1 MGTPPCRGGRSR
13 RRRWRRWYQ
22 VLRAYARIR
31 IAIVAIV
38 LLPASF
44 SLVPVLHLFFFFLV
58 RCPLESIPLD
68 SFLTL
73 AVGRSIATSADSALL
88 RSYTYSYSRST
99 SPCKSWRGKG
109 EPDLSP
115 LNGIN
120 KLYYACTSPWNTI
133 PAGGLVR
140 TTGEGFVPSR
150 LTPSIPNRSLPSRLF
165 YPHACLPFS
174 MRMTVISPAS
184 PINIDDYFYYPRY

>member
-1 MGTPPCRGGRSR
+1 MISGFAR
-13 RRRWRRWYQ
+13 
-22 VLRAYARIR
+22 VRAYTHCHRLHR
-31 IAIVAIV
+31 PPPSVFLSCPR
-38 LLPASF
+38 LLPLLLF
-44 SLVPVLHLFFFFLV
+44 PRSLK
-58 RCPLESIPLD
+58 SIPLD

-99 SPCKSWRGKG
+99 SPCKSERGKR

-150 LTPSIPNRSLPSRLF
+150 LNPPPHPQSVVPFPSLLSSRMPTSLNANDRNF
-165 YPHACLPFS
+165 TCITY
-174 MRMTVISPAS
+174 
-184 PINIDDYFYYPRY
+184 

>member
-1 MGTPPCRGGRSR
+1 MGTSCRGGRS

-31 IAIVAIV
+31 IAIVYTV
-38 LLPASF
+38 RLPPSF
-44 SLVPVLHLFFFFLV
+44 SLVPVFYLFFFFLV
-58 RCPLESIPLD
+58 RCPLKSIPLD

-99 SPCKSWRGKG
+99 SPCKSERGKR

-150 LTPSIPNRSLPSRLF
+150 LNPPPPSPIGRSLSVSSILT
-165 YPHACLPFS
+165 HAYLSQCEWP
-174 MRMTVISPAS
+174 
-184 PINIDDYFYYPRY
+184 